1 MLSLHIESDGEIGC
15 RVHIVTYFDSICYYS
30 NNDLEKELTVILKAC
45 EPSEN
50 FERDF
55 YSNLGL
61 EKQITHYFKRKENKN
76 G

>member
-1 MLSLHIESDGEIGC
+1 MLSLHIENDGEIGC

-30 NNDLEKELTVILKAC
+30 ENDLEIELKRILNAC

-55 YSNLGL
+55 YKKLGL
-61 EKQITHYFKRKENKN
+61 DKQITHYFKK
-76 G
+76 